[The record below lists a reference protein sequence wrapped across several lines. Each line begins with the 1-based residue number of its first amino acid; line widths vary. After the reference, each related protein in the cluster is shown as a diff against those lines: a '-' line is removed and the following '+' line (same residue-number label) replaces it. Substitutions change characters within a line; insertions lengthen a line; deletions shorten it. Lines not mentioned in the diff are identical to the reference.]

1 MVEIIDVN
9 KEIKDA
15 MYEATEQ
22 INVDNVLDAEGDTN
36 GEIMFLI
43 FLICEL
49 IVSLMFKL
57 LARKLSSLF
66 SRSIFDILLQN

>member
-22 INVDNVLDAEGDTN
+22 INVDNVLDAEGDMN
-36 GEIMFLI
+36 GEIMF
-43 FLICEL
+43 
-49 IVSLMFKL
+49 
-57 LARKLSSLF
+57 
-66 SRSIFDILLQN
+66 